1 MKTKKLLLAVIAISI
16 LSLSVIFSGCA
27 VTKQQKEKSFLNS
40 KHPVGTWKTMNIKD
54 HKKFRKYEKI
64 CNNVNLNTLP
74 ANNLFKNCSE
84 VRLQHGGNIT
94 LRITEQALNTP
105 LPSYLQKTPANGF

>member
-1 MKTKKLLLAVIAISI
+1 MRTRKLLIAIITISI

-40 KHPVGTWKTMNIKD
+40 KHPAGTWKTMNIKD

-64 CNNVNLNTLP
+64 CGHYKLNKLP
-74 ANNLFKNCSE
+74 DNNLFKNCSGI
-84 VRLQHGGNIT
+84 RLQHGGNIT
-94 LRITEQALNTP
+94 FRTTNQALNTP
-105 LPSYLQKTPANGF
+105 LPSYLKKTPANGF